1 MIGLLEIAIYIFVC
15 VYIYI
20 YIYMYIYHQHHHTYT
35 CIQDG
40 GGDVVAKSFLTLAT
54 PWTVACQFPLSI
66 HGIFQARILERVA
79 ISFYR
84 RSS

>member
-1 MIGLLEIAIYIFVC
+1 MCVC
-15 VYIYI
+15 VCVCVC
-20 YIYMYIYHQHHHTYT
+20 IYHQHHHTYV

-66 HGIFQARILERVA
+66 HGIFQARIL
-79 ISFYR
+79 
-84 RSS
+84 